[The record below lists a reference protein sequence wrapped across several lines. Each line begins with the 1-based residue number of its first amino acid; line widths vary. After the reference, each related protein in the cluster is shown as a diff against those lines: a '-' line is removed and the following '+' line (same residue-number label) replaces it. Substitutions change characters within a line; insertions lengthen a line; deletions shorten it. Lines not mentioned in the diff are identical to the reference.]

1 MNREEPQVLPRT
13 IDNYY
18 EMEEDK
24 DGNPLMLPLN
34 FKNCEDDFDEDG
46 NPILWPAPKPKVDES
61 VQTYRDRNGALMML
75 PGFVNC
81 NEKVSKINI
90 YKDKNGY
97 PLMMPR
103 GVE

>member
-1 MNREEPQVLPRT
+1 MEAPKVLP
-13 IDNYY
+13 ISLANNYQ
-18 EMEEDK
+18 MEEDK

-46 NPILWPAPKPKVDES
+46 NPVLWPAPKPKVDES
-61 VQTYRDRNGALMML
+61 VQTYRDGNGALMML
-75 PGFVNC
+75 PGFVHC

-97 PLMMPR
+97 PLMIPV
-103 GVE
+103 GVVK